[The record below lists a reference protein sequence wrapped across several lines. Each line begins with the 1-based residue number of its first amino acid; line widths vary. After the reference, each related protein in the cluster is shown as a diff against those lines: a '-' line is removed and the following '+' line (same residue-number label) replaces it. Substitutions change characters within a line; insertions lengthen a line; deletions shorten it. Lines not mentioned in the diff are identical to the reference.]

1 MAKKKKTEK
10 INENKDKINLKK
22 KQNKQILWAIVL
34 MVSLILIIVIVPI
47 IKTNFISKFT
57 YIGLDFQKTQL
68 GNMYFY
74 TTSIP
79 VANNLNEVVG
89 TFSINFRNDPR
100 KLEDITIKKTT
111 TVPIFRKENVVY
123 ISTGKVER
131 NCKEGVPAMLTLA
144 GFLREFAQMNVSAG
158 ISDKQFAEEMGFP
171 YITCANS
178 QKNNTVIEIIE
189 GSETKIT
196 QTDPNCYKLEY
207 ADCDVLKVSEKFI
220 FSILEGYMN
229 KFEKKKS
236 SFWGIFG

>member
-1 MAKKKKTEK
+1 MVKKKKTESTK
-10 INENKDKINLKK
+10 EHKDKTSLKK
-22 KQNKQILWAIVL
+22 KQNKQILWAVVL
-34 MVSLILIIVIVPI
+34 MCSLILIIVIVPF

-57 YIGLDFQKTQL
+57 YIGLEFQKTQL
-68 GNMYFY
+68 GDMYFY

-79 VANNLNEVVG
+79 VANNLNEIVG

-100 KLEDITIKKTT
+100 KLEDITTKKTT
-111 TVPIFRKENVVY
+111 TVPIFKKENIVY

-171 YITCANS
+171 YITCANT
-178 QKNNTVIEIIE
+178 KNNTVIEIIE

-196 QTDPNCYKLEY
+196 QTSPDCYKLEY
-207 ADCDVLKVSEKFI
+207 ANCDVLKVSEKFI

-229 KFEKKKS
+229 KFEKKKT